1 LARALYLEPELLLLD
16 EPTNHLD
23 LEATIWLSD
32 YLGDWKKT
40 VIIVSHNIGFLNEV
54 CDYMLNIE
62 DKKIVEYKGNYYLFK
77 KQFHSMQEKKE
88 KEWKDYEKK
97 IKDLQKKKND
107 KKKVD
112 EFIEKNKVS
121 RPEKPYDVTINFG
134 NPALIRSNIIDFSDV
149 TFGYS
154 PDKILLDNISLGLDM
169 KSKVALVGANGC
181 GKSTIVKLITKEL
194 DVLSGSVNI
203 NSQSKI
209 GYYNQHFESQLPIDK
224 TPIEYLLELIPDEYI
239 KNGIKEQT
247 VREYLGS
254 VKLEPSAHNKKIGEL
269 SGGQKARVAFTKII
283 FQKPHFLVLD
293 EPTNHL
299 DIETVDALIDGLV
312 KFEGGIIVI
321 THDSEL
327 IERLGCEIWML
338 SSMKINYKI
347 ESFDNYRE
355 LSTSHS

>member
-1 LARALYLEPELLLLD
+1 
-16 EPTNHLD
+16 
-23 LEATIWLSD
+23 
-32 YLGDWKKT
+32 
-40 VIIVSHNIGFLNEV
+40 
-54 CDYMLNIE
+54 
-62 DKKIVEYKGNYYLFK
+62 
-77 KQFHSMQEKKE
+77 
-88 KEWKDYEKK
+88 
-97 IKDLQKKKND
+97 
-107 KKKVD
+107 
-112 EFIEKNKVS
+112 
-121 RPEKPYDVTINFG
+121 
-134 NPALIRSNIIDFSDV
+134 
-149 TFGYS
+149 
-154 PDKILLDNISLGLDM
+154 M

-181 GKSTIVKLITKEL
+181 GKSTIVKLITKEIEPIN
-194 DVLSGSVNI
+194 GSVNI

-239 KNGIKEQT
+239 KNSMKEQT